1 MFNFHD
7 FIFAGIKDAIGKQ
20 PDYWVILNA
29 ASWAEKGVLTQ
40 DDLAEVSALITA
52 KNTPPVV
59 DNENGNMLTNVV

>member
-7 FIFAGIKDAIGKQ
+7 FVLSGFKDAIGKQ
-20 PDYWVILNA
+20 ADYWIILNA

-40 DDLAEVSALITA
+40 DDLAALQALIDE

-59 DNENGNMLTNVV
+59 EADATLTEQGA